1 MSIWNLSDGGSAA
14 ETGKTFEMGGGDIK
28 PIPANTDVL
37 AAIDEA
43 KWDQNPN
50 GNDPSYIKLRWSVLA
65 PKDYANRKIFQK
77 VQVDAED
84 PAKADKARR
93 MFAAIDA
100 NAGGKLAAS
109 GEDPDD
115 NAMMK
120 HLSNKPMVLKLMVWE
135 LEKDDGT
142 TATGNWVAA
151 VSPRKGGGKQ
161 QEAKKPEPA
170 PEPETDDEDDIPF

>member
-14 ETGKTFEMGGGDIK
+14 DTGKTFEMGGGDIK

-65 PKDYANRKIFQK
+65 PKEYANRKIFQK

-115 NAMMK
+115 TAMMK

-135 LEKDDGT
+135 MEVQGETKS
-142 TATGNWVAA
+142 GNWVAA
-151 VSPRKGGGKQ
+151 VSPRKGGAAAAPKQ
-161 QEAKKPEPA
+161 EVKEPA
-170 PEPETDDEDDIPF
+170 PQVDEEDDSIPF